1 MTPTTDTPRKATT
14 YLPDNDSRED
24 IVDFAR
30 TLRQIEEYL
39 LRETGTFAELV
50 APDGERRAIPTEVF
64 RALEQ
69 VANALASGKGVTVAP
84 YSLLL
89 TTQEAA
95 DFLGISRPTLVKLLD
110 GGEMDF
116 EKRNRHR
123 KVTLRALVE
132 YQERSRHERRTA
144 MEEFTSGSQ
153 ALKTFYA
160 PEATSSDRPDE
171 ASSTNGVAGDS
182 PTKRHRKV

>member
-1 MTPTTDTPRKATT
+1 MSTILDNPQRKAMT

-30 TLRQIEEYL
+30 AIRQIEEYL
-39 LRETGTFAELV
+39 LRQTGSFAELV
-50 APDGERRAIPTEVF
+50 SPDGTRRAIPAEIF

-84 YSLLL
+84 YSTLL

-110 GGEMDF
+110 GGEMEF

-123 KVTLRALVE
+123 KVTLRALVD
-132 YQERSRHERRTA
+132 YQERSRQARRSA
-144 MEEFTSGSQ
+144 LEEFTRESQ
-153 ALKTFYA
+153 VLNTYFT
-160 PEATSSDRPDE
+160 PES
-171 ASSTNGVAGDS
+171 
-182 PTKRHRKV
+182 

>member
-1 MTPTTDTPRKATT
+1 M
-14 YLPDNDSRED
+14 
-24 IVDFAR
+24 
-30 TLRQIEEYL
+30 
-39 LRETGTFAELV
+39 
-50 APDGERRAIPTEVF
+50 APDGTRRAIPAEVF

-110 GGEMDF
+110 GGEMEF

-123 KVTLRALVE
+123 KVTLRALVD
-132 YQERSRHERRTA
+132 YQERSRQERRATL
-144 MEEFTSGSQ
+144 ERFTTSGQLVGSFF
-153 ALKTFYA
+153 K
-160 PEATSSDRPDE
+160 P
-171 ASSTNGVAGDS
+171 ASEIPRTIT
-182 PTKRHRKV
+182 PTGKREP

>member
-1 MTPTTDTPRKATT
+1 MTSTPTSITDRKATT
-14 YLPDNDSRED
+14 YLPNDESRDD

-30 TLRQIEEYL
+30 TIRQIEEFL
-39 LRETGTFAELV
+39 LRQSGSFAELV
-50 APDGERRAIPTEVF
+50 APDGTRRAIPAEVF

-110 GGEMDF
+110 AGEMEF

-123 KVTLRALVE
+123 KVTLRALVD
-132 YQERSRHERRTA
+132 YQERSRHERRVA
-144 MEEFTSGSQ
+144 LEDFT
-153 ALKTFYA
+153 
-160 PEATSSDRPDE
+160 TSSQLVGSYFKPSAALDE
-171 ASSTNGVAGDS
+171 VVSETNTTG
-182 PTKRHRKV
+182 TRKS

>member
-1 MTPTTDTPRKATT
+1 MTSTTSTADRKATT
-14 YLPDNDSRED
+14 YLPTDESHDD

-30 TLRQIEEYL
+30 TLRQIEEFL
-39 LRETGTFAELV
+39 LLQSGSSAELV
-50 APDGERRAIPTEVF
+50 APDGTRRAIPPEVF

-95 DFLGISRPTLVKLLD
+95 DFLGVSRPTLVKLLD
-110 GGEMDF
+110 GGEMEF

-123 KVTLRALVE
+123 KVTLRALVD
-132 YQERSRHERRTA
+132 YQERSRHERRVALEDLTKSGQLIGSYFKPSAALDA
-144 MEEFTSGSQ
+144 MVT
-153 ALKTFYA
+153 KTNTTGTQ
-160 PEATSSDRPDE
+160 ES
-171 ASSTNGVAGDS
+171 
-182 PTKRHRKV
+182 